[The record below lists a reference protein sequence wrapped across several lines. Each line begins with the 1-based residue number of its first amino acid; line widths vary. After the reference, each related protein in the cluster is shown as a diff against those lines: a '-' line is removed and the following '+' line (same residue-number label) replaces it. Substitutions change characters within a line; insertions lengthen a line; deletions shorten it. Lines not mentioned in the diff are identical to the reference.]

1 MRTRFSFTSRLVHRT
16 AYTALALLLAA
27 AHPTQAQV
35 DNDWSGIWNAEGTLF
50 SLRIT
55 QMNDQLLIEPLESLG
70 FIWSNGI
77 GRIHGGN
84 DEQSATIEV
93 GYQGATGTLLVQ
105 LGEEGTATVR
115 PVNCQPDFHVVCALV
130 QNQKARF
137 VKMQ

>member
-1 MRTRFSFTSRLVHRT
+1 MHTRFSFNSRLIQSA
-16 AYTALALLLAA
+16 AYTALALLLAGA
-27 AHPTQAQV
+27 GSAQAQA
-35 DNDWSGIWNAEGTLF
+35 DNDWSGVWNAEGTLF

-55 QMNDQLLIEPLESLG
+55 RMNDQLLVEPLESLG

-77 GRIHGGN
+77 GRIHGGS

-130 QNQKARF
+130 QNQQARF
-137 VKMQ
+137 VKME

>member
-16 AYTALALLLAA
+16 AYSALALLLAA

-35 DNDWSGIWNAEGTLF
+35 DNDWSGVWNAEGTLF

-55 QMNDQLLIEPLESLG
+55 RMNDQLLVEPLESLG

-77 GRIHGGN
+77 GRIHGGS

-130 QNQKARF
+130 QNQQARF
-137 VKMQ
+137 VKME

>member
-1 MRTRFSFTSRLVHRT
+1 MRTRFSFTSRIIQRT
-16 AYTALALLLAA
+16 AYSALALLLAA
-27 AHPTQAQV
+27 HPAQAQV
-35 DNDWSGIWNAEGTLF
+35 DNDWSGVWNAEGTLF

-55 QMNDQLLIEPLESLG
+55 RMNDQLLVEPLESLG

-77 GRIHGGN
+77 GRIHGGS

-130 QNQKARF
+130 QNQQARF
-137 VKMQ
+137 VKME

>member
-1 MRTRFSFTSRLVHRT
+1 MRTCLSFTSRFVHRT

-27 AHPTQAQV
+27 THPTQAQV
-35 DNDWSGIWNAEGTLF
+35 DSDWSGVWNAEGTLF

-55 QMNDQLLIEPLESLG
+55 QMNDQLLIEPLETLG
-70 FIWSNGI
+70 FIWSNGL
-77 GRIHGGN
+77 GRIHGEGE
-84 DEQSATIEV
+84 DQSATV
-93 GYQGATGTLLVQ
+93 DVDYQGVKGTLLVQ

-130 QNQKARF
+130 QNQQARF

>member
-1 MRTRFSFTSRLVHRT
+1 MRTRFSFTSQLVQRT
-16 AYTALALLLAA
+16 AYSALALLLTTAG
-27 AHPTQAQV
+27 PVQAQV
-35 DNDWSGIWNAEGTLF
+35 DNDWSGVWNAEGTLF

-55 QMNDQLLIEPLESLG
+55 RMNDQLLVEPLESLG

-77 GRIHGGN
+77 GRIHGGS

-130 QNQKARF
+130 QNQQARF
-137 VKMQ
+137 VKME